1 MTDLTP
7 VQLGVRRSA
16 EMAAVFMIG
25 DGLLGLLQP
34 TRHVDLWRSDVS
46 AVDLLVRPFGGHPAG
61 RRAYGLLQLGA
72 GILLASTLKRQTAA
86 ATGDAARRVTVS
98 A

>member
-1 MTDLTP
+1 MARTTDIAL
-7 VQLGVRRSA
+7 RRTA

-34 TRHVDLWRSDVS
+34 KRHVDLWTSDVG
-46 AVDLLVRPFGGHPAG
+46 AVDALTRPFQGRPGR
-61 RRAYGLLQLGA
+61 RRAYGLLQLSA
-72 GILLASTLKRQTAA
+72 GLLLA
-86 ATGDAARRVTVS
+86 ARLR

>member
-1 MTDLTP
+1 MARGAGAAVMEP
-7 VQLGVRRSA
+7 VPVPRADQVMETATKRAA

-34 TRHVDLWRSDVS
+34 TRHVELWRSEVG
-46 AVDLLVRPFGGHPAG
+46 AVDALVRPFADRPGR

-72 GILLASTLKRQTAA
+72 GLLLASRL
-86 ATGDAARRVTVS
+86 RR
-98 A
+98 